1 MLTLIGLGLCFYF
14 CYHLICGG
22 RGYVRYLSLGADNAA
37 LSLEAQ
43 GLQAKRTALE
53 DKVAM
58 LRPNSINKDL
68 LEERARIVLGFRR
81 ADERDIL
88 ISPSK

>member
-1 MLTLIGLGLCFYF
+1 M
-14 CYHLICGG
+14 
-22 RGYVRYLSLGADNAA
+22 RYLSLGADNAA
-37 LSLEAQ
+37 LKLEADS
-43 GLQAKRTALE
+43 LRHRRETLE

-58 LRPNSINKDL
+58 MRPDSINKDL

-88 ISPSK
+88 LSPSK

>member
-14 CYHLICGG
+14 SYHLICGG

-37 LSLEAQ
+37 LKLEADS
-43 GLQAKRTALE
+43 LRHRRETLE

-58 LRPNSINKDL
+58 MRPDSINKDL

-88 ISPSK
+88 LSPSK